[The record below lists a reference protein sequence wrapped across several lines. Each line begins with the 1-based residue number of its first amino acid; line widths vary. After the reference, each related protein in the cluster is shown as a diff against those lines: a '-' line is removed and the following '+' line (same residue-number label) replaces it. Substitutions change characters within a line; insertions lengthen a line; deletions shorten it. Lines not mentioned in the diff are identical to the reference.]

1 MATDVTVARNADCH
15 SAMPCNHAY
24 LRAITLFMCS
34 FMRYDIELFLM
45 MIFLLLIVDCDI
57 AMMDDGSFQF
67 SVITSDTKWD

>member
-24 LRAITLFMCS
+24 LRAIILFMCS

-45 MIFLLLIVDCDI
+45 MILLLIVDCDI
-57 AMMDDGSFQF
+57 AMMGVFSFQ
-67 SVITSDTKWD
+67 